1 VLTFRARE
9 SAGQGLNVRLRRRN
23 DDGAAA
29 VEFALIMIPFFIL
42 IAAVIQ
48 FGWYFYVAQNSS
60 GAVSTVA
67 RKLEVGD
74 CWNGSDAQIFARA
87 QAPQISGLTKSPA
100 VSAAPSPGTT
110 FSVTVTADANLLGF
124 LPMPNGGIISKTVT
138 AQVEDDQA
146 TSC

>member
-1 VLTFRARE
+1 VLKA
-9 SAGQGLNVRLRRRN
+9 RLRHRN
-23 DDGAAA
+23 DDGASA
-29 VEFALIMIPFFIL
+29 VEFALIMIPFFVL

-48 FGWYFYVAQNSS
+48 YGWFFYVSQNSS
-60 GAVSTVA
+60 GAVGTVA

-74 CWNGSDAQIFARA
+74 CWSASDAQNFARA

-110 FSVTVTADANLLGF
+110 FTVTVTADANLLGF
-124 LPMPNGGIISKTVT
+124 LPMPNGGIVTKTVI

-146 TSC
+146 TAC